1 MSENTHSPEY
11 IDSLIMGNF
20 HEKKSSI
27 YIKLI
32 NNTENKGRVKDMMM
46 QKIAEKSNNHFLNS
60 ALDTPNGIRDVF
72 RLSRILF
79 KEQQHL
85 ILVGSPSS

>member
-1 MSENTHSPEY
+1 MSETTHKPEY

-32 NNTENKGRVKDMMM
+32 NNTENKARVKDMMM
-46 QKIAEKSNNHFLNS
+46 RKIAEKSNNHFLTS

-85 ILVGSPSS
+85 ILAGSPSS